1 MERDIL
7 IIDAPELS
15 DEGAASVN
23 TFLQEFILAFES
35 HYLCQLHRYHKRLR
49 DDSATPPLNELAEGE
64 DPF

>member
-1 MERDIL
+1 MERDVL

-23 TFLQEFILAFES
+23 NFLQEFILAFES
-35 HYLCQLHRYHKRLR
+35 HYLCQLHRYHKRFK
-49 DDSATPPLNELAEGE
+49 DDPPFHEFAEGE

>member
-1 MERDIL
+1 MEKDVL

-35 HYLCQLHRYHKRLR
+35 HYLYQLHRHHKRLR
-49 DDSATPPLNELAEGE
+49 DDPPLNEWAEEE